1 MSIIK
6 APFNFVTLSDMVFFP
21 EWADKISQDIPFSD
35 GLSGTIKFTITAE
48 SPIFI
53 RNGHKDESDKTMSEK
68 EKSFSHID
76 TAKGPRYFIPATSIK
91 GEVRNLLEIMS
102 FGKMNVDSTAMFSRR
117 DLNDKNVYPL
127 LKNQKD
133 VKCGWLRRKG
143 NDFEIINCGR
153 FWRISQPK
161 IDEWLKCKIM
171 RQNFSADAV
180 KTLEDSKKTAAY
192 KYEIT
197 HLKDE
202 QFEDLTFQKIKT
214 NTIGDSIVEV
224 SGQGDLKGTIVMTGQ
239 PSPWTEPRDKRAKG
253 KYYEFVFPDKE
264 KGSYPLTKEQYLHY
278 EFIYRNTANE
288 DDWARIKKLL
298 DESEQGGR
306 GVPVFFR
313 VKNNSIEDF
322 GMAYLYKLPYGKS
335 VEETLPCDHK
345 NKDKHDLAECMFGYI
360 GDKDALKGR
369 VQFGNAFS
377 DNAHETKEVRLVL
390 GSPKASYYPIY
401 VEQDGR
407 NGVVANY
414 NTYDQGHLR
423 GWKRYITRK
432 DTNSVKNTGN
442 DKVDTLMVPLQTGA
456 TFSETITFHNLR
468 PVELGALLS
477 ALTFHGTQ
485 ECRHQLGMAKPY
497 GFGKCQYSMPI
508 LDATKLRTGEKAE
521 DTNFYMG
528 LFEDAM
534 DKSLG
539 TGWINCQQLTELLA
553 MAAANVANNER
564 FDYMEMSNNHDDNE
578 FLKAKKGKEYLERA
592 TQLISKNTQAITLI
606 TDEVKAEIEKV
617 KREEEE
623 RIRKQ
628 KVAEYNKKYS
638 KKIANAKNDKIILN
652 YIKVGLANITDAD
665 LKQFIEEMTA
675 LIDNYIK
682 KIDQDKTFAT
692 EFPGS
697 VKKFCNYKIWESRM
711 KAGLRITPLTALTD
725 EDKSL
730 AYEKLLEAYHTETE
744 KNHRMSKNW
753 SVHKGSYFKDCA
765 KLVGNDLATEWF
777 NRINEK

>member
-1 MSIIK
+1 M
-6 APFNFVTLSDMVFFP
+6 
-21 EWADKISQDIPFSD
+21 
-35 GLSGTIKFTITAE
+35 
-48 SPIFI
+48 
-53 RNGHKDESDKTMSEK
+53 
-68 EKSFSHID
+68 
-76 TAKGPRYFIPATSIK
+76 
-91 GEVRNLLEIMS
+91 
-102 FGKMNVDSTAMFSRR
+102 
-117 DLNDKNVYPL
+117 
-127 LKNQKD
+127 
-133 VKCGWLRRKG
+133 
-143 NDFEIINCGR
+143 
-153 FWRISQPK
+153 
-161 IDEWLKCKIM
+161 
-171 RQNFSADAV
+171 
-180 KTLEDSKKTAAY
+180 
-192 KYEIT
+192 
-197 HLKDE
+197 LKDE

-298 DESEQGGR
+298 DESEQDGR

-335 VEETLPCDHK
+335 VEESLPSNHK
-345 NKDKHDLAECMFGYI
+345 NKDKHDLAECLFGYI

-414 NTYDQGHLR
+414 NTYDQEHLR

-508 LDATKLRTGEKAE
+508 LDATKLRTGEKAK
-521 DTNFYMG
+521 DPNFYMG

-534 DKSLG
+534 DKCLG
-539 TGWINCQQLTELLA
+539 TGWINSQQLTELLT
-553 MAAANVANNER
+553 MATANVANSEK

-592 TQLISKNTQAITLI
+592 TQLISNTQAKTLI
-606 TDEVKAEIEKV
+606 TDEVKAEIERI

-623 RIRKQ
+623 RIRKQKQEKAELMRKQ

-638 KKIANAKNDKIILN
+638 KKIADAKNNKNILN
-652 YIKVGLANITDAD
+652 CIKIEIANITDDD
-665 LKQFIEEMTA
+665 LKQFIKEMTA
-675 LIDNYIK
+675 LIDNNIK
-682 KIDQDKTFAT
+682 KIDQEMTFAKAAFVSGV
-692 EFPGS
+692 EIS
-697 VKKFCNYKIWESRM
+697 NYKMWEIRVN
-711 KAGLRITPLTALTD
+711 AGLKITPLTDLTD

-730 AYEKLLEAYHTETE
+730 AYEKLLEAYQIETAE
-744 KNHRMSKNW
+744 NHRMSKNW
-753 SVHKGSYFKDCA
+753 AVPTGSYFKKCA